1 MKVSP
6 ARVSLASIALTAFF
20 YSLPARARCR
30 VSPGPEGEIATWLVL
45 GPYPLARAL
54 RPAPTL
60 RAVFDGIL
68 STTPPRLGVTE
79 SSLQP
84 LASTVRGALR
94 WRPAASPHEWLDVGA
109 AVGGRGPRVA
119 YAGIT
124 VDASAAGERLLWL
137 GSDDALAVYL
147 DGREVFRRALPRAS
161 QDDQDVVRVAL
172 DRGHHALVVKLVAR
186 GDMDLF
192 ARITDARAA
201 VDSTLSFELPGVDD
215 TACND
220 LAARATVFE
229 VDRRVVT
236 EGTRVDAMVSFPGG
250 VAHPEAESAR
260 AFELATHD
268 FPEPLRTTYALNDAC
283 VTPVALHTVLP
294 ASDVRTLALRSGAAS
309 RTFTLR
315 IPRSARAAL
324 LRANEL
330 LTPLDAAFMN
340 GPFPV
345 APPPPRETPA
355 LPAAAIWSVERTA
368 ERLAKLIHDG
378 DPDSAHIASEA
389 GLLSDLLQ
397 SVARGR
403 DPYAGR
409 QGPLRRAYRSPLD
422 GALQE
427 YSIYV
432 PPRYR
437 GDRPFPMVVGLHG
450 LHGSSHRMLPVLV
463 GVYDEHEDR
472 THADRYFPTLPDLD
486 AILVAPYGYGDAG
499 YREQGEH
506 DVMRVVEEV
515 QRAYRIDPDRTYM
528 TGLSMGGIGAAWVP
542 LHHPDVFAAAAPLC
556 GYHSYFVRN
565 DTRGARRPWETF
577 LMELRSNASYAENG
591 ALLPL
596 YVVHGTLDRPTA
608 NSQSLIDRYT
618 ALGYPVEFEWP
629 ALGHNVWSTTYS
641 GGRIVPYFLHHRR
654 DPHPRRIR
662 FRTPELRWRTSYWLS
677 IDAMTG
683 PEGRATTQ
691 RTGRWAEVDLDTDRR
706 ATGRAATRNVAAL
719 TLTPPASAYENTARA
734 LTLTVD
740 GDRVELPFDHPTT
753 LVRTDGHWQTGA
765 APPLRGGGPIR
776 EVFDTPLVV
785 VYGASDASE
794 ARINARVA
802 KHWASRGGVRASYP
816 VVRDDAYTDAMGA
829 GRTLVLIG
837 RHNRVYE
844 RMAARLPVRF
854 DGDAVVIGERRYAG
868 DDVGAVFSAPN
879 PDDPARTVLVV
890 AGANPLGTARSR
902 ALPDLLPEYVVYD
915 ARVAPARGRVILGPA
930 ANVVAAG
937 FFDSALA
944 PVGEDGDPVAT
955 SITAG
960 EGE

>member
-6 ARVSLASIALTAFF
+6 ARVSLASLALTTFF

-68 STTPPRLGVTE
+68 TATPSRLGVTE
-79 SSLQP
+79 ASLQP
-84 LASTVRGALR
+84 LVSPAREALR

-315 IPRSARAAL
+315 IPHSARAAL
-324 LRANEL
+324 LRANEVL
-330 LTPLDAAFMN
+330 IPLDAAFMN

-355 LPAAAIWSVERTA
+355 LPAAAI
-368 ERLAKLIHDG
+368 
-378 DPDSAHIASEA
+378 
-389 GLLSDLLQ
+389 
-397 SVARGR
+397 
-403 DPYAGR
+403 
-409 QGPLRRAYRSPLD
+409 
-422 GALQE
+422 
-427 YSIYV
+427 
-432 PPRYR
+432 
-437 GDRPFPMVVGLHG
+437 
-450 LHGSSHRMLPVLV
+450 
-463 GVYDEHEDR
+463 
-472 THADRYFPTLPDLD
+472 
-486 AILVAPYGYGDAG
+486 
-499 YREQGEH
+499 
-506 DVMRVVEEV
+506 
-515 QRAYRIDPDRTYM
+515 
-528 TGLSMGGIGAAWVP
+528 
-542 LHHPDVFAAAAPLC
+542 
-556 GYHSYFVRN
+556 
-565 DTRGARRPWETF
+565 
-577 LMELRSNASYAENG
+577 
-591 ALLPL
+591 
-596 YVVHGTLDRPTA
+596 
-608 NSQSLIDRYT
+608 
-618 ALGYPVEFEWP
+618 
-629 ALGHNVWSTTYS
+629 
-641 GGRIVPYFLHHRR
+641 
-654 DPHPRRIR
+654 
-662 FRTPELRWRTSYWLS
+662 
-677 IDAMTG
+677 
-683 PEGRATTQ
+683 
-691 RTGRWAEVDLDTDRR
+691 
-706 ATGRAATRNVAAL
+706 
-719 TLTPPASAYENTARA
+719 
-734 LTLTVD
+734 
-740 GDRVELPFDHPTT
+740 
-753 LVRTDGHWQTGA
+753 
-765 APPLRGGGPIR
+765 
-776 EVFDTPLVV
+776 
-785 VYGASDASE
+785 
-794 ARINARVA
+794 
-802 KHWASRGGVRASYP
+802 
-816 VVRDDAYTDAMGA
+816 
-829 GRTLVLIG
+829 
-837 RHNRVYE
+837 
-844 RMAARLPVRF
+844 
-854 DGDAVVIGERRYAG
+854 
-868 DDVGAVFSAPN
+868 
-879 PDDPARTVLVV
+879 
-890 AGANPLGTARSR
+890 
-902 ALPDLLPEYVVYD
+902 
-915 ARVAPARGRVILGPA
+915 
-930 ANVVAAG
+930 
-937 FFDSALA
+937 
-944 PVGEDGDPVAT
+944 
-955 SITAG
+955 
-960 EGE
+960 